1 MYTDSNTR
9 LYRIVQKISQ
19 EYRMR
24 SSSMKQ
30 HISYLI
36 PTGKGYNIANC
47 FTPEVEHLLLVLESQ
62 ESGSPINRFEA
73 NLCGCLEDECT
84 CYYLDKVERLV
95 TAQ

>member
-1 MYTDSNTR
+1 MYNTR
-9 LYRIVQKISQ
+9 IFRIIQKISE
-19 EYRMR
+19 EYPMR
-24 SSSMKQ
+24 NSSMKKQ
-30 HISYLI
+30 ISYQI
-36 PTGKGYNIANC
+36 PAGKGYNIANC

-62 ESGSPINRFEA
+62 EGGFPINRFEA